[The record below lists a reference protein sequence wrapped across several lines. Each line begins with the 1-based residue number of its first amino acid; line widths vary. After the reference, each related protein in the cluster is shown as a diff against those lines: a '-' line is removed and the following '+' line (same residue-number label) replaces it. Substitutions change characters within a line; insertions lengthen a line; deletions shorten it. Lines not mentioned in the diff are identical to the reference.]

1 MIFVTNPKKLGV
13 SLSKL
18 HLASLD
24 EHKNDLIYEN
34 LMVLLGFS
42 PWPNGVYKWEVLC
55 VFLCM
60 YKGVTK
66 LVCLYI
72 ANWVKVVKNIF
83 VLGLV
88 V

>member
-1 MIFVTNPKKLGV
+1 MMIFDTNPKKLGV

-42 PWPNGVYKWEVLC
+42 PWPNGGD
-55 VFLCM
+55 
-60 YKGVTK
+60 GVEE
-66 LVCLYI
+66 LVCF
-72 ANWVKVVKNIF
+72 W
-83 VLGLV
+83 LV
-88 V
+88 DVMR